1 MVALNKQFHH
11 NAEVTSYR
19 GQGTGVTRTQEL
31 GADLGYGLQGTA
43 LNE

>member
-1 MVALNKQFHH
+1 MAQSMNWAARRRS
-11 NAEVTSYR
+11 AEVA
-19 GQGTGVTRTQEL
+19 GVTRTQEL